1 MEHIN
6 STQPLGIKQLA
17 EDDRPREKMLSQ
29 GAAALSAAELLA
41 ILIGSGNKKS
51 SALQLGHELFNNAN
65 QNLTELSRMSLAE
78 LTSIHG
84 IGSAKAI
91 ILNAA
96 LELGRRKR
104 DEDARKIT
112 KITCSKDAYQYFE
125 PFMEDYRHEE
135 FWVLLLNRNNI
146 VLGKKRVSIG
156 GVAGTVVDPKVI
168 FKLALEQLASSIILC
183 HNHPSGNL
191 QPSQQDIDI
200 TKKLR
205 EGARFLDISISDH
218 IIIGL
223 KSYFSFADHG
233 LVIN

>member
-1 MEHIN
+1 MEHTN
-6 STQPLGIKQLA
+6 NATALGIKQLA
-17 EDDRPREKMLSQ
+17 EDERPREKMRAQ

-51 SALQLGHELFNNAN
+51 SALQLGHELFNHAN
-65 QNLTELSRMSLAE
+65 QNLTELSRMSLTE

-84 IGSAKAI
+84 IGGTKAI

-104 DEDARKIT
+104 DEEARKIT
-112 KITCSKDAYQYFE
+112 KITCSREAYQYFE

-135 FWVLLLNRNNI
+135 FWILLLNRNNI
-146 VLGKKRVSIG
+146 VLGKKRVSVG
-156 GVAGTVVDPKVI
+156 GVAGTVVDPKII
-168 FKLALEQLASSIILC
+168 FKLALDQLASSIILC

-191 QPSQQDIDI
+191 RPSQQDIDI

-205 EGARFLDISISDH
+205 EGARYLDININDH
-218 IIIGL
+218 IIIGH
-223 KSYFSFADHG
+223 KDYFSFADHG

>member
-1 MEHIN
+1 M
-6 STQPLGIKQLA
+6 
-17 EDDRPREKMLSQ
+17 
-29 GAAALSAAELLA
+29 
-41 ILIGSGNKKS
+41 
-51 SALQLGHELFNNAN
+51 
-65 QNLTELSRMSLAE
+65 RM
-78 LTSIHG
+78 I
-84 IGSAKAI
+84 
-91 ILNAA
+91 
-96 LELGRRKR
+96 
-104 DEDARKIT
+104 
-112 KITCSKDAYQYFE
+112 
-125 PFMEDYRHEE
+125 
-135 FWVLLLNRNNI
+135 LLNRNNI
-146 VLGKKRVSIG
+146 VLGKKRVSVG